1 MSDTFTI
8 AQFQAVTKLPLTA
21 EFIVNVLGIPADEQ
35 VKRSSIW
42 NRDKYGL
49 ILGRLQNYLNSC
61 GNLDPTK
68 AEKATST
75 RKPKEDAKPAGGDD
89 PFAEDAG
96 TGTSEADDPFAE
108 DDGEEL
114 FA

>member
-21 EFIVNVLGIPADEQ
+21 EFIVNVLGIPPDEQ

-61 GNLDPTK
+61 AGLDPTL
-68 AEKATST
+68 AEKAPST
-75 RKPKEDAKPAGGDD
+75 RKPKEEPKPAGDDPFDEGGDD
-89 PFAEDAG
+89 PFAED
-96 TGTSEADDPFAE
+96 
-108 DDGEEL
+108 EEL
-114 FA
+114 FE